1 MIRKFVLGAAITLLG
16 LAGTA
21 GAAAASP
28 AHPASALALR
38 ASCHTTEVTLHP
50 DGAPTSRCLSRDGG
64 AIRTGHITPDIG
76 TDPSC
81 GSVNDLVLYWNGPID
96 VAHGVIPPGPILCIR
111 GQGDLD
117 LASQTYGGLNWN
129 DEASAWWA
137 GCSSG
142 TFHQNDPVLG
152 IFSGTNENFSGGSGT
167 SAPSGN
173 FDGRPG
179 VLPNDSLT
187 DVYQS
192 TNC

>member
-1 MIRKFVLGAAITLLG
+1 MIRKFALGAAITLLG

-28 AHPASALALR
+28 AHPASALASR

-50 DGAPTSRCLSRDGG
+50 NGAPTSRCLSRDGG
-64 AIRTGHITPDIG
+64 AIRTASTIG
-76 TDPSC
+76 TDALCNSE
-81 GSVNDLVLYWNGPID
+81 NDLVLYWNGPIN
-96 VAHGVIPPGPILCIR
+96 VADGVIPSGPILCIR
-111 GQGDLD
+111 GNGDLD
-117 LASQTYGGLNWN
+117 LTKQTYNGLNWN

-152 IFSGTNENFSGGSGT
+152 IFSGTNEDFSGGSGT

-173 FDGRPG
+173 FDGRSG

-187 DVYQS
+187 DVYLS
-192 TNC
+192 SNC